1 MKVKIAK
8 IKNIVYE
15 KDNYINTNY
24 TGLAKLIYY
33 FNHKLLEFGFSKK
46 IYNKHIIEIG
56 GGAQPHIHY
65 MDLRYVKSYTIVDSP
80 KYKSN
85 LKNLK
90 KKYKNIQFYFLDYR
104 KKIKK
109 KNYSRLIASHT
120 LEHINEFEKNFINL
134 IKCLNFKSIIS
145 IALPCDPGITWRL
158 LQFIYYFKQKKF
170 YGWKNMREKDLSHA
184 RDHCTPVQ
192 NITKILNYYF
202 SKSKKYYFPLLI
214 PSINLNIFLI
224 IQINLK
230 DFISS
235 S

>member
-65 MDLRYVKSYTIVDSP
+65 MNLKYVKSYTIVDSP

-85 LKNLK
+85 LKDLK
-90 KKYKNIQFYFLDYR
+90 KNTKVF
-104 KKIKK
+104 
-109 KNYSRLIASHT
+109 
-120 LEHINEFEKNFINL
+120 NFI
-134 IKCLNFKSIIS
+134 F
-145 IALPCDPGITWRL
+145 
-158 LQFIYYFKQKKF
+158 
-170 YGWKNMREKDLSHA
+170 
-184 RDHCTPVQ
+184 
-192 NITKILNYYF
+192 
-202 SKSKKYYFPLLI
+202 
-214 PSINLNIFLI
+214 
-224 IQINLK
+224 
-230 DFISS
+230 
-235 S
+235 

>member
-24 TGLAKLIYY
+24 TGLAKFIYY

-65 MDLRYVKSYTIVDSP
+65 MDLKYVKSYTIVDSP

-90 KKYKNIQFYFLDYR
+90 KK
-104 KKIKK
+104 IKK
-109 KNYSRLIASHT
+109 NSILFFRL
-120 LEHINEFEKNFINL
+120 
-134 IKCLNFKSIIS
+134 
-145 IALPCDPGITWRL
+145 
-158 LQFIYYFKQKKF
+158 QKK
-170 YGWKNMREKDLSHA
+170 N
-184 RDHCTPVQ
+184 
-192 NITKILNYYF
+192 
-202 SKSKKYYFPLLI
+202 
-214 PSINLNIFLI
+214 
-224 IQINLK
+224 
-230 DFISS
+230 
-235 S
+235 